1 MVWISRIC
9 CRKYGNFVDNLRL
22 YVRGGSGGMGVPRLG
37 GHGGDGGDVWLVS
50 RKGVTLRQ
58 IKNRHPDKRFTGGV
72 GADSSVQALKG
83 EKGKDCEVFVP
94 PGISVTTDEGKVIA
108 VLNALGDRVCVA
120 KGGRG
125 GSLHSGFLP
134 SKGQI
139 RQIRLDLK
147 LIADMGLVGFP
158 NAGKSTLLTALSHAQ
173 TRIASYPFT
182 TVRPEIGMVMYDDH
196 KQVSVADL
204 PGLIEGAHMNKGLG
218 HKFLKHV
225 ERIRQLLIVVDVC
238 GFQLADSTPL
248 RSAFQTLHLL
258 IRELR
263 LYNKELLRKHVVL
276 IINKMDLP
284 DADEKLHEFLHQL
297 ENHHDFSHLLPDDAT
312 PEHFLK
318 FQHIVPVSASTG
330 VGIPL
335 LKRLLRTSLEEQD
348 AMATENQREDKLQE
362 LRRLQSTMSQW
373 ALTGPTVDTPHT

>member
-1 MVWISRIC
+1 MIGTMVWISRIC

-196 KQVSVADL
+196 KQV
-204 PGLIEGAHMNKGLG
+204 
-218 HKFLKHV
+218 
-225 ERIRQLLIVVDVC
+225 DVC

-362 LRRLQSTMSQW
+362 LRRLQSTSVKPRMDGSF
-373 ALTGPTVDTPHT
+373 LE